1 MPISEFCISSP
12 PLALHGRCYR
22 PAAEGQ
28 FPVIILGHEF
38 GLTMRSPA
46 RFAKRLCPAGFVVL
60 VFDFCGSGKSRGRKA
75 AETSVLTQKEDL
87 ALVLDYAKT
96 LPFADFD
103 HVILGGCSQGGLAA
117 ALLAAERE
125 AEIEKLVLLYPGF
138 SIPDN
143 TRKSKSAA
151 PFLKRWQKYIA
162 DACTLEPWREICGFS
177 KPVLICHG
185 TADTIVSIRYA
196 RDAANRYANCQL
208 VEFRGGHHM
217 LFASVN
223 RAVNEIL
230 TFLQH

>member
-1 MPISEFCISSP
+1 MLVSEFCISNP

-22 PAAEGQ
+22 PAAEGR

-38 GLTMRSPA
+38 GLNMRSPA

-75 AETSVLTQKEDL
+75 SETSVLTQKEDL

-96 LPFADFD
+96 LPFADSD
-103 HVILGGCSQGGLAA
+103 RLILGGCSQGGLAA
-117 ALLAAERE
+117 ALLAVDRE
-125 AEIEKLVLLYPGF
+125 AEIESLLLLYPGF

-162 DACTLEPWREICGFS
+162 DACTLEPWREICSFS

-185 TADTIVSIRYA
+185 TADTIVNIRYA
-196 RDAANRYANCQL
+196 HQAAKRYPNCTL

-217 LFASVN
+217 LFASIG

-230 TFLQH
+230 AFLQS